1 MNTYLYIA
9 VMALTT
15 YAIRVLPLTLIR
27 KPIKSTFL
35 RSFLYYVP
43 YVTLAVMTF
52 PAILEV
58 TDSPI
63 ARSPRD
69 AGRHCERMAG
79 AGTPAGFAP
88 LLRNRPRTAIS
99 HLICCIDT
107 RRPPEKMPAAFVFC
121 SYSDSLRFLPLTAF
135 PRYGGLGR
143 IRLYRVGTCRSV
155 STKCGNSSNE
165 FD

>member
-58 TDSPI
+58 TDSP
-63 ARSPRD
+63 
-69 AGRHCERMAG
+69 
-79 AGTPAGFAP
+79 
-88 LLRNRPRTAIS
+88 L
-99 HLICCIDT
+99 
-107 RRPPEKMPAAFVFC
+107 PEPSRCWSA
-121 SYSDSLRFLPLTAF
+121 L
-135 PRYGGLGR
+135 
-143 IRLYRVGTCRSV
+143 
-155 STKCGNSSNE
+155 
-165 FD
+165 